1 MRRCSPEHL
10 QETRL
15 AALPP
20 TSGAAGK
27 RSHPS
32 YSRARA
38 ASVTRSR
45 ARDSRLSTFCYVD
58 LEKADIESLE
68 EDALTPSMIKVVA
81 LRDLAVNL
89 GGEQG

>member
-1 MRRCSPEHL
+1 
-10 QETRL
+10 
-15 AALPP
+15 
-20 TSGAAGK
+20 
-27 RSHPS
+27 
-32 YSRARA
+32 
-38 ASVTRSR
+38 
-45 ARDSRLSTFCYVD
+45 